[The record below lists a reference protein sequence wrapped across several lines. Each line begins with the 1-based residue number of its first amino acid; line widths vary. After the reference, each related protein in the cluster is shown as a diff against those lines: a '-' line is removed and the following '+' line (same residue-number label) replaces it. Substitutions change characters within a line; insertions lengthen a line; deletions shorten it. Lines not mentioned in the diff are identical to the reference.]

1 MSLRNSLGNEGHV
14 LAMHNLRFCKVSEP
28 MLERS
33 SKSLRFAENFTGFS
47 RNLDPIFQA
56 CGAWGLAHPFLI
68 FLRIPG
74 CK

>member
-28 MLERS
+28 LLERS
-33 SKSLRFAENFTGFS
+33 SKSLGFAENFTGFS
-47 RNLDPIFQA
+47 RNLDPIQA
-56 CGAWGLAHPFLI
+56 YGAWGLAHPFLI